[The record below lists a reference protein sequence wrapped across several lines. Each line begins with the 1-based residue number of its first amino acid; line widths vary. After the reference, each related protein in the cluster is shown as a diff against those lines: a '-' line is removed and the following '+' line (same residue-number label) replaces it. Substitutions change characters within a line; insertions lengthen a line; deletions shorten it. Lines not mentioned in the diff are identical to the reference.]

1 MGRLG
6 KAGHGRRGRAR
17 LGGPSQGEARYG
29 RGMSEAIVV
38 RDENGV
44 AQVIVP
50 VVRIENEEGIR
61 WIAER
66 PVQALQGE
74 TVALEEV
81 PDE

>member
-1 MGRLG
+1 
-6 KAGHGRRGRAR
+6 
-17 LGGPSQGEARYG
+17 
-29 RGMSEAIVV
+29 MSEAIVV

-50 VVRIENEEGIR
+50 VVRIEDEQGIR

-66 PVQALQGE
+66 PVQALVGE
-74 TVALEEV
+74 TVALEEFPE